1 MDVQLSSKIMHVYP
15 FVAYHPMVYAIKPN
29 YLKHQAMVMV
39 ILATRSMAI
48 GNFGMDNLWE

>member
-1 MDVQLSSKIMHVYP
+1 MDVQLSSKIMHVHA